1 MKITVNDEKIT
12 LDTPTSV
19 ENLLTQLGRHQ
30 QGTALALNQ
39 TVLPR
44 EHWATQQL
52 AEGDDVVVFQAIAGG

>member
-1 MKITVNDEKIT
+1 MKITVNDEKIM

-19 ENLLTQLGRHQ
+19 EDLLTQLGRHQ

-39 TVLPR
+39 PSLPR
-44 EHWATQQL
+44 EQWATHQL

>member
-1 MKITVNDEKIT
+1 MKITVNDENIT

-19 ENLLTQLGRHQ
+19 EDLLTLLGRHQ

-39 TVLPR
+39 TILPR
-44 EHWATQQL
+44 ELWATHQL

>member
-19 ENLLTQLGRHQ
+19 EDLLTQLGRHQ

-39 TVLPR
+39 TILPR
-44 EHWATQQL
+44 EQWATQKL
-52 AEGDDVVVFQAIAGG
+52 TEGDDVEVLQGIVGG